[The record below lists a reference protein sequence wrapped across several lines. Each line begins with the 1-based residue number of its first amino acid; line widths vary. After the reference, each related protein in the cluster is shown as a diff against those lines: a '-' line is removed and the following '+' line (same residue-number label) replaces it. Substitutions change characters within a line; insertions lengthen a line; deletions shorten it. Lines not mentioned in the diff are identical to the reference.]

1 MRWQGAVTDREPL
14 WRSAAVALRHLGR
27 DDDAERLL
35 FAAAL
40 GAVRRGDLLNAVD
53 AARRLEAMNQRSDRI
68 WAGIEE
74 ALKRRRF
81 SAYAPSFELTESP
94 TSLEARG
101 DDRLCADLVA
111 LVERESRA
119 PEQPSL
125 QRTPLLEALGEA
137 ALPWLRELQLRVVA
151 DGSPLL
157 GPEDG
162 CGWVLSGALESP
174 EGGTLP
180 RGTLLMA
187 AEGVERRA
195 RGLSRLLVLRREQA
209 QELQRLAPV
218 RAAQRLAER
227 RRALV
232 AALQA
237 SPFFAALSPASASR
251 LLETARGV
259 VVNGERI
266 IHKNTHA
273 AGMFVVVTGAVR
285 VVDAEGSLSVLVAEL
300 GPGEIFGEF
309 DVVTGQGTTC
319 HVDAV
324 DDVTLLTLDP
334 GAVRSVLADDAPA
347 RDWIQRHALERRRQ
361 IEQLDTGDV
370 VLLDE

>member
-81 SAYAPSFELTESP
+81 SAYAPSFELTQSP

-157 GPEDG
+157 GPE
-162 CGWVLSGALESP
+162 
-174 EGGTLP
+174 
-180 RGTLLMA
+180 
-187 AEGVERRA
+187 
-195 RGLSRLLVLRREQA
+195 
-209 QELQRLAPV
+209 
-218 RAAQRLAER
+218 
-227 RRALV
+227 
-232 AALQA
+232 
-237 SPFFAALSPASASR
+237 
-251 LLETARGV
+251 
-259 VVNGERI
+259 
-266 IHKNTHA
+266 
-273 AGMFVVVTGAVR
+273 
-285 VVDAEGSLSVLVAEL
+285 EGSEARVEVYGDRATVEL
-300 GPGEIFGEF
+300 GEIMIR
-309 DVVTGQGTTC
+309 
-319 HVDAV
+319 
-324 DDVTLLTLDP
+324 LT
-334 GAVRSVLADDAPA
+334 RSDGVWKVAN
-347 RDWIQRHALERRRQ
+347 
-361 IEQLDTGDV
+361 IEQPYSYGDYY
-370 VLLDE
+370 EPYW